1 MIHNR
6 VSPSFHQRL
15 RYRRVSSSSARAST
29 TSHVHREAPSLTSR
43 SPSHTSAARSG
54 ARACISAGTRPPLS
68 PLSRVDAPPA
78 SAMTPPTRRR
88 GSAPAS
94 APASAATSD
103 ASPPRP
109 SSPDADQS
117 RIFGDVCAICQE
129 DVARRGALDS
139 CAHLFCLPCIRRW
152 AKIETRCPLCKARF
166 SVIQP
171 ERLGDDPDH
180 PDDPAG
186 VRNRDVS
193 ARRSRP
199 IRVPLRDQVYE
210 GESELPDGVDIE
222 DVICGT
228 CGEGG
233 DEPNLMLCDGCDQG
247 HHCYC
252 VGLDAVPLE
261 EWHCRICAD
270 EDPGRDGEGQGE
282 GQGEENRDQ
291 YRNQDQ
297 NQNRA
302 AADESAAREAAM
314 EAARARAARL
324 RAARRRRL
332 DPRPQRAR
340 VAFARN
346 EFRARH
352 DDDDGDGGGDG
363 FGSGFASLGVRVM
376 ASPTQSVGRA
386 PRGGFR
392 GGGGERVRAG
402 EAGDDARRRQIAR
415 VHELRRMWERYR
427 NGELGFDRA
436 DEPPGAARGPGR
448 GNVSETGGARGARE
462 REDAD
467 DARAGSRSPGGAG
480 KDAEED
486 AWAARDR
493 AAATLARNRADDASK
508 TAGTNGKGITGGG
521 IDASATVGGG
531 LKRPRLREPARR
543 AAVGA
548 AAAMGAAASA
558 NPPPPP
564 GFRKL
569 PPSSR
574 TNDRAAG
581 RAIGRAIVRAPLA
594 SPRAEATREDGWSD
608 SDDDDDDGG
617 GSGGAAAAAAV
628 ASAAAATIG
637 SKPVGSYPSRD
648 GWGSRD
654 ARATSFV
661 PPGAI
666 DHGRPRTS
674 EERDARRRETE
685 EAAAAAGAPRA
696 SVVLAMVKSRLKPAL
711 ARGEID
717 RDGFKRVAR
726 AATKTATAAAAAAAL
741 RHGGGEEHDGA
752 REEAVV
758 DAVAR
763 AVRNALAREG
773 ARAEPGHEVV

>member
-1 MIHNR
+1 
-6 VSPSFHQRL
+6 
-15 RYRRVSSSSARAST
+15 
-29 TSHVHREAPSLTSR
+29 
-43 SPSHTSAARSG
+43 
-54 ARACISAGTRPPLS
+54 
-68 PLSRVDAPPA
+68 
-78 SAMTPPTRRR
+78 MTPPTRRR
-88 GSAPAS
+88 GSAPAP

-109 SSPDADQS
+109 SPPDADQS

-171 ERLGDDPDH
+171 ERLGDDPED

-186 VRNRDVS
+186 IRTRDVS

-222 DVICGT
+222 DVLCGT

-282 GQGEENRDQ
+282 GEENHN
-291 YRNQDQ
+291 RNRQQ
-297 NQNRA
+297 NLA
-302 AADESAAREAAM
+302 VAESSAAREAAM

-346 EFRARH
+346 DFRARH
-352 DDDDGDGGGDG
+352 DDDDDDDDDDGGGGGGGGGD

-376 ASPTQSVGRA
+376 ASPTPGVGRA

-436 DEPPGAARGPGR
+436 DEPPGAARGPGQ

-462 REDAD
+462 REGAD

-493 AAATLARNRADDASK
+493 AAATLARNRADGASK

-543 AAVGA
+543 AAMGAAAAVGA
-548 AAAMGAAASA
+548 AALA

-564 GFRKL
+564 GYRKL

-574 TNDRAAG
+574 TNDQVAG
-581 RAIGRAIVRAPLA
+581 RVAGRAIVRAPLA
-594 SPRAEATREDGWSD
+594 SPRAETTREGGWSD
-608 SDDDDDDGG
+608 SDDD
-617 GSGGAAAAAAV
+617 GGAAAVAAAASAYGPA

-685 EAAAAAGAPRA
+685 AAAAAAGAPRA

-763 AVRNALAREG
+763 AVRNALARE
-773 ARAEPGHEVV
+773 PGREVV